1 MFRRTLEEF
10 INDPDDKVI
19 IDLRKKEDYL
29 EETYPGAINI
39 YHGDFYKYLNI
50 LPKDRR
56 IYLFCYTGVSGDEIA
71 EELSGKGYDI
81 FSIEEGYRA
90 VIRWKV
96 HNILEKSGRR

>member
-10 INDPDDKVI
+10 MNDPADKLI
-19 IDLRKKEDYL
+19 IDLRKKEDYRV
-29 EETYPGAINI
+29 ETYPGAINI
-39 YHGDFYKYLNI
+39 YHEDFYKYLNI

-56 IYLFCYTGVSGDEIA
+56 IYIFCYSGVSGDEIA

-90 VIRWKV
+90 IIRMKV
-96 HNILEKSGRR
+96 REMIRKE